1 VNLTRIDY
9 YDASIE
15 FGSEVPAD
23 PSKTTSNIN
32 DHARGRLAGYRG
44 TAERKGNPHEE
55 NLPGN
60 LSAKEWRELAADAF
74 LLGMHDAELQKPRRD
89 RWAIQIRTL
98 PASGFDCRRPA
109 GQSIFA
115 GCVIGRDGRTVMAKG
130 QKRSNRE
137 AKKPKADKKK
147 MIASAD
153 TAPSALA
160 KPKPGAAKAETK
172 R

>member
-1 VNLTRIDY
+1 MMLSYRSRAVID
-9 YDASIE
+9 
-15 FGSEVPAD
+15 
-23 PSKTTSNIN
+23 
-32 DHARGRLAGYRG
+32 
-44 TAERKGNPHEE
+44 
-55 NLPGN
+55 
-60 LSAKEWRELAADAF
+60 
-74 LLGMHDAELQKPRRD
+74 
-89 RWAIQIRTL
+89 
-98 PASGFDCRRPA
+98 
-109 GQSIFA
+109 GQSKLGHYPRAVSIAGALPVSLFFA